1 MVKYLILVIT
11 IASCDFLINPVG
23 PISDLEADL
32 FKYDVFPEVRVG
44 KEEKILHANPGF
56 SWDC

>member
-1 MVKYLILVIT
+1 MNYLILVII
-11 IASCDFLINPVG
+11 IASCDFSINPVG

-32 FKYDVFPEVRVG
+32 FKYDVFSEVRVG

-56 SWDC
+56 SGDC